1 MRVLQR
7 DRTNRMYIYRKENWL
22 YYNKLAQ
29 VIMEAEKTHDLPLA
43 RGKPWKPST
52 VIKSKSKDLRSMEIM
67 V

>member
-29 VIMEAEKTHDLPLA
+29 VIMEAENSQNLLSA
-43 RGKPWKPST
+43 IWGQGKP
-52 VIKSKSKDLRSMEIM
+52 LMY
-67 V
+67 